1 MLEKFREQRTIKKS
15 EKEKIQLE
23 KQAEEAKRKEEMLA
37 AEKARFEEEKQRLLN
52 LSDKELQV
60 EMIFAIRGFYN
71 KVSELEEIQADLV
84 EQIEILESSIS
95 EMDMRIST
103 LESNARYSD

>member
-84 EQIEILESSIS
+84 EQIEILERSIS
-95 EMDMRIST
+95 EIDMRIST